1 MSKEGFAGICLQW
14 AGRIRESWGEWT
26 GDSLLADVGRRDR
39 ITGKA
44 QQDSAMVREQAAR
57 QLKDFQNHNRNWYF

>member
-1 MSKEGFAGICLQW
+1 MSKEGFAGICLQL

-26 GDSLLADVGRRDR
+26 GDSVLADVGRRDR
-39 ITGKA
+39 IIGRT
-44 QQDSAMVREQAAR
+44 QQDSAMAREQAAR